1 MLCADVPKY
10 RYNMCCVIFS
20 IFCDYVTV
28 LIGLMVEVFTLFVCL
43 LSFYLRC
50 IFLEVSTGSLG
61 SLEEGKFGVPEW

>member
-1 MLCADVPKY
+1 MFLSIGIT
-10 RYNMCCVIFS
+10 CVVLYLVF
-20 IFCDYVTV
+20 FCDYATV